1 MVYPDLA
8 MVVIDDTWVAS
19 EGTLDGKP
27 MLVRA
32 RQNLRS
38 LAGHPQLPHRLR
50 IVWEYELD
58 NDSGMPS
65 SDELG
70 RMRSCENLL
79 VGAFEQDNHAILT
92 HVLTC
97 DGLRQW
103 VFFSSDLQE
112 SAERIKNVLPH
123 DEPYPIELTAEPD
136 PNRSEYLDT
145 LRTLEP

>member
-1 MVYPDLA
+1 
-8 MVVIDDTWVAS
+8 
-19 EGTLDGKP
+19 
-27 MLVRA
+27 MLIRI
-32 RQNLRS
+32 RQNLRP

-50 IVWEYELD
+50 IVWEYEPE
-58 NDSGMPS
+58 NDSGVPS

-70 RMRSCENLL
+70 RMRDCEELL
-79 VGAFEQDNHAILT
+79 VTAFEQDNQAILT

-112 SAERIKNVLPH
+112 SAKRINNALPH

-136 PNRSEYLDT
+136 PEWSEYLET
-145 LRTLEP
+145 LRSIGL